1 MSRVFVTKTSFTAE
15 EWNRLLGSV
24 LVVTVAV
31 SAAEPSGLWGLLKE
45 SMASGRALLE
55 AKTGSGSNAL
65 VKAVADEL
73 ATREGQ
79 SAARESLQSGFAG
92 ATQADVKARAI
103 AALRENGALLDAKAP
118 EDAPAFKAWL
128 RQTAERAAEASSE
141 GGFLG
146 FGGVRVSDAEK
157 ATLAEISEALRL
169 NA

>member
-1 MSRVFVTKTSFTAE
+1 MVTKANFTPE

-55 AKTGSGSNAL
+55 AKTGAGSNAL

-79 SAARESLQSGFAG
+79 AAARDSLQSGFAG

-103 AALRENGALLDAKAP
+103 AVLRDIGALLDAKAP

-146 FGGVRVSDAEK
+146 FGGVRVSEAEK
-157 ATLAEISEALRL
+157 ATLAEISDALGL
-169 NA
+169 SA

>member
-1 MSRVFVTKTSFTAE
+1 MATKTNFTPE

-55 AKTGSGSNAL
+55 AKTCAGSNAL

-73 ATREGQ
+73 ATSEGQ
-79 SAARESLQSGFAG
+79 SAARESLRAGFAG

-103 AALRENGALLDAKAP
+103 AALRDIGALLDAKAP
-118 EDAPAFKAWL
+118 EDASAFKAWL

-141 GGFLG
+141 GSFLG
-146 FGGVRVSDAEK
+146 FGGVRVSDTEK
-157 ATLAEISEALRL
+157 ATLAEISDALRL